1 MNLKRLI
8 VIGLFF
14 TVNLLNAQ
22 SDFRPG
28 YIIDNSGDTIYGE
41 IDYRGD
47 LMMGNACRVK
57 LDKTVYEYSPYDI
70 TGFRFTGSRYYISK
84 DIKGKKAFVEYLIK
98 GKLNVYYLRD
108 NIGDHYFLE
117 KDDLEFKEI
126 PFTEGIRY
134 AGNSQRFYASTKHM
148 GLLSYYMKDAPQFQR
163 RIFNIKKPNHSNL
176 INLAEDYHNAVCKGE
191 NCIIY
196 EKPSPFI
203 SLSLEPF
210 WGLIKYSG
218 YNQAYQELGCNLY
231 IGIPMAN
238 EKLHF
243 KTGILYNKIPEEEGD
258 LFVLKIPV
266 QIQYLYQAY
275 RIEPKVSFGVNIF
288 MERLNEYS
296 NVFNTLSLNAGINF
310 RINKSISLSSG
321 FNSDYTPLMI
331 VLMDEDNKF
340 GIISYA
346 INLGLW
352 IEL

>member
-1 MNLKRLI
+1 
-8 VIGLFF
+8 
-14 TVNLLNAQ
+14 
-22 SDFRPG
+22 
-28 YIIDNSGDTIYGE
+28 
-41 IDYRGD
+41 
-47 LMMGNACRVK
+47 
-57 LDKTVYEYSPYDI
+57 
-70 TGFRFTGSRYYISK
+70 
-84 DIKGKKAFVEYLIK
+84 
-98 GKLNVYYLRD
+98 
-108 NIGDHYFLE
+108 
-117 KDDLEFKEI
+117 
-126 PFTEGIRY
+126 
-134 AGNSQRFYASTKHM
+134 
-148 GLLSYYMKDAPQFQR
+148 
-163 RIFNIKKPNHSNL
+163 
-176 INLAEDYHNAVCKGE
+176 
-191 NCIIY
+191 
-196 EKPSPFI
+196 
-203 SLSLEPF
+203 
-210 WGLIKYSG
+210 LIKYSG

-258 LFVLKIPV
+258 LFVFKIPV